1 MEHCL
6 LSYFILND
14 ELKDTCDFNPA
25 LLTEGPGIYEVIRVI
40 EGKPVFLNEH
50 LNRFY
55 NSALHENFTIGYQ
68 IHDLRKR
75 IKLLIEQNKMTFGNI
90 RFQFIVHP
98 HLGDLFIAWAISFF
112 YPSKIDIEE
121 GVAVHTVK
129 ASRENPHSKRT
140 NLPVRTLAESLI
152 EKQHIAEILMINPKG
167 LITEGSRSNIFFV
180 KDAKL
185 HTPVAE
191 LVLQGVTRDKIIE
204 VAVKNGIPTIEEKI
218 RIGQLDQF
226 EACFLSS
233 TSKNVLPVKQID
245 EIHFQLNNRIVIE
258 IMQLYN
264 NLVKQYLNNF
274 SWQL

>member
-6 LSYFILND
+6 LNYFILND
-14 ELKDTCDFNPA
+14 ELRDTCDFNSA
-25 LLTEGPGIYEVIRVI
+25 ILTEGPGIYEVIRII
-40 EGKPVFLNEH
+40 EGKPIFLDEH
-50 LNRFY
+50 LDRFF
-55 NSALHENFTIGYQ
+55 NSAMHENFTMDYQ

-75 IKLLIEQNKMTFGNI
+75 IQLLIEQNKMTFGNI

-112 YPSKIDIEE
+112 YPSQKEIKE
-121 GVAVHTVK
+121 GVTINTVK
-129 ASRENPHSKRT
+129 ATRENPHSKRT

-152 EKQHIAEILMINPKG
+152 EKQHIAEVLMINTNG

-180 KDAKL
+180 KDKKL
-185 HTPVAE
+185 YTPHSK
-191 LVLQGVTRDKIIE
+191 LVLKGVTRDKIIE
-204 VAVKNGIPTIEEKI
+204 LAIQNGIPTVEEKI
-218 RIGQLDQF
+218 RIDQIDQF

-245 EIHFQLNNRIVIE
+245 EIQFQVNNRIVSE

-264 NLVKQYLNNF
+264 NLVKQYLNHF
-274 SWQL
+274 SW